1 MHDVPENAHTVLLT
15 TVAAS
20 IEECYAVAIDLEAYP
35 EWVRGVTA
43 VEVTDR
49 DDEERPRRARF
60 EATAVGRRSS
70 YELAYD
76 LSKAPNQLSWSLID
90 GDLTRRLEG
99 AYIFE
104 PSSTAAGPEATDVTW
119 ELLVDLTVSIPG
131 FVQRRA
137 EDKIVEAAMQRFA
150 DRVLAMQQQP

>member
-20 IEECYAVAIDLEAYP
+20 IEECFAVAIDLEAYP
-35 EWVRGVTA
+35 EWVKGITA
-43 VEVTDR
+43 VTVTEY
-49 DDEERPRRARF
+49 DDQQRPLRARF

-76 LSKAPNQLSWSLID
+76 LSKAPNQLSWSLVD

-104 PSSTAAGPEATDVTW
+104 PSTTAAGPEATDVTW
-119 ELLVDLTVSIPG
+119 ELLVDLSVPLPG

-137 EDKIVEAAMQRFA
+137 EDKIVEAAMQRFT
-150 DRVLAMQQQP
+150 DRVVARQQQA